1 MTVFETAR
9 LRLRPLTDDDLAVL
23 HGWVLNPEFRRF
35 LGPYPPPL
43 EQFVREQRA
52 WWDEHFRRHGWGQ
65 WAVERKDDGTFV
77 GRCGLIMQQ
86 VDGASEVEVAYA
98 VGESF
103 WGRGYAA
110 EAARGTRD
118 WAFRTLAV
126 PHLVSLIH
134 ADNVRSARV
143 AQTNG
148 MTVWKETV
156 FRDTPLRV
164 FRITRPE
171 WEAIEAAR

>member
-52 WWDEHFRRHGWGQ
+52 RWDEHFRRHGWGQ

-86 VDGASEVEVAYA
+86 VDGTDEVEVAYA
-98 VGESF
+98 IGEQY

-118 WAFRTLAV
+118 WAFRTLPV
-126 PHLVSLIH
+126 PHLLSLIH

-148 MTVWKETV
+148 MTVWKDTV
-156 FRDTPLRV
+156 FRDIPHRV
-164 FRITRPE
+164 WRITRGE
-171 WEAIEAAR
+171 WEALRAPR